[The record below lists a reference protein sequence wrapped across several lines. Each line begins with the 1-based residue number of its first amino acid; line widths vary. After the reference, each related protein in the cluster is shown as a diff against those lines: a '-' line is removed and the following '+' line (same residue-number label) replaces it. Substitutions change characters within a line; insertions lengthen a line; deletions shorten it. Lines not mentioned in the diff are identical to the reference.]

1 MLLKKLKHF
10 LHKRYLAF
18 CVGLLG
24 AAMTGSAL
32 AAVPSPPTPSTTPDT
47 NDAISWFEGV
57 FEDSSEVGILVI
69 GVVLF
74 IIGAIGMIWAVT
86 QVLTNKGTIADVA
99 KIGLASA
106 AGIAFG
112 TYLLGQA
119 STIIS

>member
-1 MLLKKLKHF
+1 MLSTLKRAIHN
-10 LHKRYLAF
+10 RYLAF
-18 CVGLLG
+18 CTCL
-24 AAMTGSAL
+24 ATITMAPPAL
-32 AAVPSPPTPSTTPDT
+32 AVVPTPVTPSTTPAA

-57 FEDSSEVGILVI
+57 FEDASEVGILVV

-86 QVLTNKGTIADVA
+86 QVLTNKGTVGDVA

-112 TYLLGQA
+112 TYLLTQA
-119 STIIS
+119 TTIIS